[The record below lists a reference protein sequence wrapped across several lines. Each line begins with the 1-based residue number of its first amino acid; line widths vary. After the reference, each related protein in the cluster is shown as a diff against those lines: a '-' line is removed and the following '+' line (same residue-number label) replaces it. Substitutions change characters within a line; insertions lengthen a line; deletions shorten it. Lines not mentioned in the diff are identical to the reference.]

1 VQVIYEN
8 IVNSFCVLTGVFQ
21 SLLLICLHL
30 CYSVILYSSSS
41 GTLLKIS
48 YWICAVK
55 NAISESGFLFLFL
68 CIIIIGK
75 KLITVPVS

>member
-1 VQVIYEN
+1 MQVIYEN
-8 IVNSFCVLTGVFQ
+8 IVNSSSIFTGVFQ

-30 CYSVILYSSSS
+30 CHSVILYSSSS

-55 NAISESGFLFLFL
+55 NAISESGFFFL
-68 CIIIIGK
+68 CIIII
-75 KLITVPVS
+75 